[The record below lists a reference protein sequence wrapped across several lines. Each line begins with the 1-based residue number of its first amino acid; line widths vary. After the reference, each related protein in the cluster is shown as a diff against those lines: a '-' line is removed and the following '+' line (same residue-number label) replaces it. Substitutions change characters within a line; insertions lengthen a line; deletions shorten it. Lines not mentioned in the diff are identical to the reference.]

1 MNRRAIIHAAWRLAL
16 GLGVGLG
23 LLQGMTASA
32 AGFGLDELE
41 QRLRAD
47 TRREVRFHETRE
59 SPWLATPAES
69 RGTLVASPDGSLEK
83 RVETPRPETWR
94 LRQDRLERIG
104 PDGEIVGTVSYEN
117 FPALGIMA
125 RAMREGIAGRLDAL
139 QGEFTLRL
147 QGTPERW
154 TLELLPR
161 AAAASRHVER
171 VELQGDATG
180 LRTLVVVER
189 NGARTSTYLLD

>member
-32 AGFGLDELE
+32 ADFGLDELE
-41 QRLRAD
+41 QRLQAD
-47 TRREVRFHETRE
+47 TRREVRFHEIRE
-59 SPWLATPAES
+59 SPWLAAPAES

-83 RVETPRPETWR
+83 RAETPRPETWR